1 MNADVLFD
9 MAGINEHDAKELM
22 CKVRESI
29 DLTDFTAK
37 EHRLIYSLA
46 GADLLDPSTTR
57 ALVMLYAKET
67 LGDIVWVCQ
76 YHYNIDIKL

>member
-9 MAGINEHDAKELM
+9 MAGINESEAKKLIF
-22 CKVRESI
+22 KVSESV
-29 DLTDFTAK
+29 DLKDFTPK

-46 GADLLDPSTTR
+46 GADLLDSSTTR

-67 LGDIVWVCQ
+67 LGDIV
-76 YHYNIDIKL
+76 

>member
-9 MAGINEHDAKELM
+9 MAGINKDEARELM
-22 CKVRESI
+22 FKVSESV
-29 DLTDFTAK
+29 DLKDFTQK

-46 GADLLDPSTTR
+46 GADLLDSSTTR

-67 LGDIVWVCQ
+67 LGDIV
-76 YHYNIDIKL
+76 

>member
-9 MAGINEHDAKELM
+9 MAGINESEAKELM
-22 CKVRESI
+22 FKVSESV
-29 DLTDFTAK
+29 DLKDFTAK

-46 GADLLDPSTTR
+46 GADLLDSSTTR

-67 LGDIVWVCQ
+67 LGDIV
-76 YHYNIDIKL
+76 